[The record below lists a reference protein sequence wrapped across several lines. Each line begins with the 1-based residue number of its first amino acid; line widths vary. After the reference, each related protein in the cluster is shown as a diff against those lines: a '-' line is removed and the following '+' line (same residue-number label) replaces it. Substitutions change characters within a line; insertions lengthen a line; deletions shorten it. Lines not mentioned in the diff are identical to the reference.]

1 MSTWYQIVESGI
13 VRIEAY
19 KTPID
24 YTRPDIVAK
33 QDQSIGT
40 GFFVPI
46 QSNDAHWYAIIT
58 CAHVVS
64 DTHADQ
70 LSIVFPKIGKKR
82 FRSARIQC
90 LCPEYDIAAIAMK
103 IDDPDVRSVVT
114 PLKLATNPV
123 VSGDAVSAYGYPMGQ
138 PKLKYTEGTLS
149 GFSDGLIQ
157 HSSAISPGNSGGP
170 LICNGEV
177 VGINSSTVVGGGAT
191 SVHFAV
197 PIDLY
202 RRLSKT
208 LLAGEVKVVHPP
220 KLGFCYHEVT
230 ESMIQYQLRKITGG
244 GKESIH
250 SGIHVHHL
258 FDTSPLKKA
267 GMQEGAIII
276 RVAWETEPGRWSLDY
291 PLDRYGEVLVE
302 WNGNERVP
310 VEHALARVPLGSH
323 VRVTF
328 IQDNDIKKIVTK
340 PVDIRTGSF
349 RIMTSPFETMPEYV
363 IFAGICVMPLYSNHA
378 NHLPHTFLQLTPKD
392 REKDLLV
399 VTSILPGYESV
410 PLQTGSIICSVN
422 GVGTSDRP
430 IRTIAE
436 YRHAMQRPTDGYI
449 SITDT
454 NLHTYI
460 LDVDTIL
467 AQETTYRDRGL
478 YVPDELILSKLM
490 GT

>member
-46 QSNDAHWYAIIT
+46 KSNDANWYAIVT

-82 FRSARIQC
+82 FRSAQIQC
-90 LCPEYDIAAIAMK
+90 LCPEYDIAVIAMK
-103 IDDPDVRSVVT
+103 IDDPDVRGVVT
-114 PLKLATNPV
+114 PLTLATNPV

-138 PKLKYTEGTLS
+138 PKLKYTEGTFS
-149 GFSDGLIQ
+149 GFSNGLLQ

-208 LLAGEVKVVHPP
+208 LLAGEVKVIHPP

-230 ESMIQYQLRKITGG
+230 ESMIQYQLRKIKGG
-244 GKESIH
+244 GESIR

-258 FDTSPLKKA
+258 FDTSPLKHA
-267 GMQEGAIII
+267 GMKEGAIIN
-276 RVAWETEPGRWSLDY
+276 RVAWETEPGRWSRDHA
-291 PLDRYGEVLVE
+291 LDRYGEVLVE

-310 VEHALARVPLGSH
+310 VEHALARVPLGSRI
-323 VRVTF
+323 RVMF
-328 IQDNDIKKIVTK
+328 IQDNEIKKIVTK
-340 PVDIRTGSF
+340 PVDIRTGSL

-378 NHLPHTFLQLTPKD
+378 EHLPQLFLQLTPKD
-392 REKDLLV
+392 REKDFLV

-410 PLQTGSIICSVN
+410 PLRTGSIIRSVN
-422 GVGTSDRP
+422 RVQP

-436 YRHAMQRPTDGYI
+436 YRKAMQNPLDGYI

-478 YVPDELILSKLM
+478 YIPDKLILSQLT